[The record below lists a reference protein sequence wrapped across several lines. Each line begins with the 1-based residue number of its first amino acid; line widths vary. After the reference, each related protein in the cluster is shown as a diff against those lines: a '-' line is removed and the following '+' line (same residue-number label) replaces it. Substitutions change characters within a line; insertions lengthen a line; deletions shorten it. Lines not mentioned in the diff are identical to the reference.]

1 MSTNSTILITGAT
14 GTLGQAV
21 IKRLID
27 TVPGVHIVG
36 ISRDEQ
42 KQQYS
47 WSHARVQYVL
57 ADIRDLDQLLF
68 AGKRSKWPI
77 SRVLHFAALK
87 CAPFIESNIQQAL
100 LTNVTG
106 TANCVAFAEK
116 KGIPITFTSTDKAV
130 YPVNAYG
137 LTKAMGERIVLN
149 YKHGTVVRYG
159 NVIGSRGSVMD
170 IFLNSLKDRQEID
183 ITDTEMTR
191 FWMTANQAVDLVL
204 GSTSQGLHLPKS
216 MHSASITTF
225 AEACAKVA
233 GVREYKVNV
242 IGKRDGERN
251 NEYLDHDWSSDFGP
265 FWTVD
270 GLASAIKSTLETR

>member
-1 MSTNSTILITGAT
+1 MTKSTIFITGAT

-21 IKRLID
+21 IKRLISFCPD
-27 TVPGVHIVG
+27 VHVIGV
-36 ISRDEQ
+36 SRDER
-42 KQQYS
+42 KQQDS
-47 WSHARVQYVL
+47 FKHARVQYVL
-57 ADIRDLDQLLF
+57 ADVRDLDQLVF

-77 SRVLHFAALK
+77 SRIMHFAALK
-87 CAPFIESNIQQAL
+87 CAPFIEGNLNQAL
-100 LTNVTG
+100 LTNVNG

-116 KGIPITFTSTDKAV
+116 RGIPITFTSTDKAV

-149 YKHGTVVRYG
+149 YKLGTVVRYG

-170 IFLNSLKDRQEID
+170 MFLKSLTDRQEVD
-183 ITDTEMTR
+183 ITDLQMTR
-191 FWMTANQAVDLVL
+191 FWMLASQAVDLVL
-204 GSTSQGLHLPKS
+204 SSDPGLHLPKTMFS
-216 MHSASITTF
+216 STVATF

-242 IGKRDGERN
+242 VGKRDGERY

-270 GLASAIKSTLETR
+270 GLASAIKSTLEAR